1 MAQTPQAAGAVF
13 CYITFG
19 GAGGRPKYATINN
32 KIDKNNDNNKLWDGI
47 GVPKCTQ
54 KHSLTTTYA
63 YLLSRYMFCGKIL
76 IWFNIDYIFGIYGP
90 GIFRWGYILNLVE
103 YFSHLGCK

>member
-19 GAGGRPKYATINN
+19 GAGGGPKYATINN
-32 KIDKNNDNNKLWDGI
+32 KIDKNNENNNLWDGK
-47 GVPKCTQ
+47 GDPKCTQ

-63 YLLSRYMFCGKIL
+63 YLLSRYMFCGKIFG
-76 IWFNIDYIFGIYGP
+76 WFNISTNLSFLIDYIFGIYGP
-90 GIFRWGYILNLVE
+90 VTLR
-103 YFSHLGCK
+103 